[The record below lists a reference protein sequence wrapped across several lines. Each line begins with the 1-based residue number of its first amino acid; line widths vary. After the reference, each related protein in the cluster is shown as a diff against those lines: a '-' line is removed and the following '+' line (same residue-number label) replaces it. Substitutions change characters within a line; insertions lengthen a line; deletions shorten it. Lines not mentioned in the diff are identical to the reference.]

1 MASVIN
7 TNVFS
12 LNSQRALD
20 RSQSSMQTSLER
32 LSSGLR
38 INKAK
43 DDAAGLAISDR
54 MTAQIRG
61 YDQAMRNTNDGI
73 SMLQTADGA
82 MAEITNALQ
91 RMRELAVQASTGTV
105 NTTDGASLKAEY
117 TALKGTIDDIV
128 ADTKFNGTALLSSG
142 SSISIQTGI
151 GASDQTS
158 VTFANLSSL
167 TGTGDDIST
176 NAGAQAAI
184 TKLDADLDTVAG
196 ARADVGGAQSGLESR
211 VRNMGSMVENLS
223 AARSRVLDADFAK
236 ETANLTRTQILQQ
249 AGSAML
255 AQANQLPQTVLSLL

>member
-1 MASVIN
+1 
-7 TNVFS
+7 
-12 LNSQRALD
+12 
-20 RSQSSMQTSLER
+20 MQTSLER

-128 ADTKFNGTALLSSG
+128 ADTKFNGTALLSGG
-142 SSISIQTGI
+142 SSIDIQTGI
-151 GASDQTS
+151 NAADQTTI
-158 VTFANLSSL
+158 TFADVSGL
-167 TGTGDDIST
+167 TGIGDDIST

-223 AARSRVLDADFAK
+223 AARSRVLDTDFAK

-249 AGSAML
+249 AGTAML